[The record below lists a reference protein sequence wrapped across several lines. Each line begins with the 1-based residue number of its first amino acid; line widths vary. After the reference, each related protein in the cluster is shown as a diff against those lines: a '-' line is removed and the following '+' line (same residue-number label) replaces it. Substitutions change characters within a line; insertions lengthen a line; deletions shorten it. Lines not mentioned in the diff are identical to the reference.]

1 MHLRITTIAAAALL
15 SLSVPAH
22 GQDAATDTV
31 PRTSLREGAWSLSF
45 AVPGYNTGGGSGELG
60 AWKMVGPRTNLG
72 VTLTASTQRSES
84 SGGEFEATDRRTDLN
99 LNLNVKRYVMQPA
112 EVTPFLLVGA
122 GIGHSSQDRE
132 VTPAGPDQSAS
143 GLTGGVRAGVG
154 LEWFPV
160 RRVSI
165 SGHTGLTVTGSG
177 LESEGE
183 ASDGT
188 PVAGEADTFF
198 FGTFTS
204 ALSLQIWF

>member
-15 SLSVPAH
+15 SLAVPAH
-22 GQDAATDTV
+22 AQDTDTV

-45 AVPGYNTGGGSGELG
+45 AVPGYTSGGGSGELG

-72 VTLTASTQRSES
+72 VTLAASTQRSES
-84 SGGEFEATDRRTDLN
+84 SGAGLETTDRRTDLN
-99 LNLNVKRYVMQPA
+99 LNLDVKRYVMQPA

-132 VTPAGPDQSAS
+132 ITPGGPDHSAS
-143 GLTGGVRAGVG
+143 GLNGRVRAGVG

-165 SGHTGLTVTGSG
+165 SGHTGLTVNGG
-177 LESEGE
+177 GFDSEGE
-183 ASDGT
+183 APDGT
-188 PVAGEADTFF
+188 PVPGEADSLFV
-198 FGTFTS
+198 GTFTS